1 MKKQDVIEAVLDWK
15 LYPNALGM
23 ESRAATLVADV
34 STVLGE
40 PIPAEVNAALAQL
53 AARGTMRDIASELGT
68 RDIAFGPGTG
78 LSKNRTQKMS
88 FKKGSGSDDLTV
100 ARLAEIVGFEKTGG
114 LAQPSTGSSWG
125 PALATVTRYLNR
137 VLEVSEL

>member
-1 MKKQDVIEAVLDWK
+1 MRKDDVIEAVLDWK

-53 AARGTMRDIASELGT
+53 AARGTMRDIASELVR
-68 RDIAFGPGTG
+68 RDDEGYPISSAGIA
-78 LSKNRTQKMS
+78 
-88 FKKGSGSDDLTV
+88 GSTIDRMV
-100 ARLAEIVGFEKTGG
+100 ARLSDIVGFEKSSSSG
-114 LAQPSTGSSWG
+114 QPAPGSSWG

-137 VLEVSEL
+137 VLEVREL